1 MSDIYS
7 IYESS
12 LNHVST
18 SIKNSF
24 NNQPLDDN
32 EASKLKTDLQEANR
46 LIKQMNLELNS
57 LKSVGKKVPQVVLTY
72 FQKYKIQ
79 VEGFNK
85 QLLEL
90 RTNINNEKYENIGR
104 GGSKEMKENDINT
117 SDKLIQ
123 EEYIQST
130 KLNNIQKET
139 NDIEKLENNIQMNLN
154 EQGEQMRNMLENI
167 HGLERDATHS
177 NKLVDELIIQA
188 RRNKRIIYG
197 CFGVI
202 ITLFIII
209 SMLK

>member
-1 MSDIYS
+1 
-7 IYESS
+7 
-12 LNHVST
+12 
-18 SIKNSF
+18 
-24 NNQPLDDN
+24 
-32 EASKLKTDLQEANR
+32 
-46 LIKQMNLELNS
+46 MNLELNS